1 MRNLDDLDRLEEVT
15 RHTPQRSSDLDGLV
29 LSQLITDAG
38 FHLSS
43 TGRSMHDPATLV
55 QVNVL
60 RDRVRVRFPS
70 PDAHYGV
77 GLVELPHALTLGV
90 IAHVVIALNEY
101 AAAHHA
107 AAPTAERI
115 RA

>member
-1 MRNLDDLDRLEEVT
+1 MRNLDDLDRVEEVT
-15 RHTPQRSSDLDGLV
+15 RHAPQRSSDLDGRV
-29 LSQLITDAG
+29 LAQLITDAG
-38 FHLSS
+38 FRMG
-43 TGRSMHDPATLV
+43 TKNRSLHDPATLV

-77 GLVELPHALTLGV
+77 GLVDLPQALTLGV

-101 AAAHHA
+101 AAAHRA
-107 AAPTAERI
+107 TAPTLERI